1 METRT
6 TSNGTTY
13 QSVELPAATTAQS
26 KSIRFPRGGMNNG
39 YEVTNPSIGYYWS
52 ATIVSGNQGFD
63 FNSPEYGYWY
73 NVARLSSGSKSM
85 ISVRYVGGSNL
96 MNTGVYKY
104 LNTGCVKS
112 SSAVLDKN
120 RLTIHDKRNSKGPLY
135 IYIHTDKDE
144 YRKLEKKNVK
154 VETISVGNTN
164 LGGTKD
170 YVGTIEEKMGSTLS
184 FEIAGNITSI
194 RVEEG
199 DRVSKG
205 QLLATINPTTV
216 KEAHRATLTTLKQAQ
231 DAYRRFLPLH
241 QSGTISDMKW
251 VEIESKLEQ
260 AKAAESIARQQLSHS
275 TLTAPFAGVIAAKN
289 VDLGTYVL
297 PGQPVLKLANVAQVN
312 AKISVPETEISHLHV
327 GDKVKLTVAALSGA
341 IFRGTIS
348 EKGIDANPI
357 SHTYDV
363 KVGITNP
370 QGRLLPGMVC
380 NAQVQGSAATPSHI
394 TVPPQSI
401 ELDVDNSRFVWTVV
415 NGKAHQQPVT
425 TGDFEGDGIVILS
438 GLKAGD
444 QVIINGQQKVS
455 EGMNVDTAKSDNR

>member
-1 METRT
+1 MRFPSEIETM
-6 TSNGTTY
+6 N
-13 QSVELPAATTAQS
+13 SVEIVVVEEELFFLSFLILFFLCIQLKFIPLHYLFKKQQNVINMKQKDVITGWLVAFIISCMMLAGCTE
-26 KSIRFPRGGMNNG
+26 KS
-39 YEVTNPSIGYYWS
+39 
-52 ATIVSGNQGFD
+52 
-63 FNSPEYGYWY
+63 
-73 NVARLSSGSKSM
+73 
-85 ISVRYVGGSNL
+85 
-96 MNTGVYKY
+96 
-104 LNTGCVKS
+104 
-112 SSAVLDKN
+112 
-120 RLTIHDKRNSKGPLY
+120 
-135 IYIHTDKDE
+135 
-144 YRKLEKKNVK
+144 RKLEKKNVK
-154 VETISVGNTN
+154 VETIFVGNTN

-205 QLLATINPTTV
+205 QLLATINPITV

-231 DAYRRFLPLH
+231 DAYRRFQPLH

-312 AKISVPETEISHLHV
+312 AKVSVPEAEISHLHV

-455 EGMNVDTAKSDNR
+455 EGMNVDTAKSNNR

>member
-1 METRT
+1 MKKKD
-6 TSNGTTY
+6 GM
-13 QSVELPAATTAQS
+13 
-26 KSIRFPRGGMNNG
+26 RGWLMKCSSSCLIFMGCSLIFM
-39 YEVTNPSIGYYWS
+39 
-52 ATIVSGNQGFD
+52 GF
-63 FNSPEYGYWY
+63 S
-73 NVARLSSGSKSM
+73 L
-85 ISVRYVGGSNL
+85 L
-96 MNTGVYKY
+96 
-104 LNTGCVKS
+104 LTGCTEK
-112 SSAVLDKN
+112 A
-120 RLTIHDKRNSKGPLY
+120 
-135 IYIHTDKDE
+135 
-144 YRKLEKKNVK
+144 RKMEKKNIK

-194 RVEEG
+194 RVDEG

-216 KEAHRATLTTLKQAQ
+216 KEAHRATLTTLKQAK

-275 TLTAPFAGVIAAKN
+275 TLTAPFSGVIAAKN
-289 VDLGTYVL
+289 VDMGTYVL

-312 AKISVPETEISHLHV
+312 AKVSVPEAEISHLHV

-341 IFRGTIS
+341 VFYGTIS

-357 SHTYDV
+357 SHTYDI

-380 NAQVQGSAATPSHI
+380 NAQIQGSAAAPAHI
-394 TVPPQSI
+394 IVPPQSV
-401 ELDVDNSRFVWTVV
+401 ELDVDNSRFVWIVV

-425 TGDFEGDGIVILS
+425 IGDFEGDGIIILS
-438 GLKAGD
+438 GLHTGD

-455 EGMNVDTAKSDNR
+455 EGMKVDTGKSNNR

>member
-1 METRT
+1 ME
-6 TSNGTTY
+6 
-13 QSVELPAATTAQS
+13 Q
-26 KSIRFPRGGMNNG
+26 
-39 YEVTNPSIGYYWS
+39 
-52 ATIVSGNQGFD
+52 FD
-63 FNSPEYGYWY
+63 ST
-73 NVARLSSGSKSM
+73 LSSVIDSTLGLRCRLFGCFFIFLILFFLCIQLKFIPLHYLFKKQQNVINM
-85 ISVRYVGGSNL
+85 KQKDVITGWLVAFIISCMML
-96 MNTGVYKY
+96 
-104 LNTGCVKS
+104 TGCTE
-112 SSAVLDKN
+112 KN
-120 RLTIHDKRNSKGPLY
+120 
-135 IYIHTDKDE
+135 
-144 YRKLEKKNVK
+144 RKLEKKNVK

-312 AKISVPETEISHLHV
+312 AKVSVPEAEISHLHV

>member
-1 METRT
+1 MAKIQIKSEKLTPFRGFFRVME
-6 TSNGTTY
+6 
-13 QSVELPAATTAQS
+13 Q
-26 KSIRFPRGGMNNG
+26 
-39 YEVTNPSIGYYWS
+39 
-52 ATIVSGNQGFD
+52 FD
-63 FNSPEYGYWY
+63 ST
-73 NVARLSSGSKSM
+73 LSSVIDSTLGLRCRLFGCFFIFLILFFLCIQLKFIPLHYLFKKQQNVINMKQKDVITGWLVAFIISCMMLAGCTEKS
-85 ISVRYVGGSNL
+85 
-96 MNTGVYKY
+96 
-104 LNTGCVKS
+104 
-112 SSAVLDKN
+112 
-120 RLTIHDKRNSKGPLY
+120 
-135 IYIHTDKDE
+135 
-144 YRKLEKKNVK
+144 RKLEKKNVK

-251 VEIESKLEQ
+251 VEIGSKLEQ

-312 AKISVPETEISHLHV
+312 AKISVPEAEISHLHV

>member
-1 METRT
+1 ME
-6 TSNGTTY
+6 
-13 QSVELPAATTAQS
+13 Q
-26 KSIRFPRGGMNNG
+26 
-39 YEVTNPSIGYYWS
+39 
-52 ATIVSGNQGFD
+52 FD
-63 FNSPEYGYWY
+63 ST
-73 NVARLSSGSKSM
+73 LSSVIDSTLGLRCRLFGCFFIFLILFFLCIQLKFIPLHYLFKKQQNVINMKQKDVITGWLVAFIISCMMLAGCTEKS
-85 ISVRYVGGSNL
+85 
-96 MNTGVYKY
+96 
-104 LNTGCVKS
+104 
-112 SSAVLDKN
+112 
-120 RLTIHDKRNSKGPLY
+120 
-135 IYIHTDKDE
+135 
-144 YRKLEKKNVK
+144 RKLEKKNVK

-251 VEIESKLEQ
+251 VEIGSKLEQ

-312 AKISVPETEISHLHV
+312 AKISVPEAEISHLHV

-394 TVPPQSI
+394 TVPPQSN

>member
-1 METRT
+1 ME
-6 TSNGTTY
+6 
-13 QSVELPAATTAQS
+13 Q
-26 KSIRFPRGGMNNG
+26 
-39 YEVTNPSIGYYWS
+39 
-52 ATIVSGNQGFD
+52 FD
-63 FNSPEYGYWY
+63 ST
-73 NVARLSSGSKSM
+73 LSSVIDSTLGLRCRLFGCFFIFLILFFLCIQLKFIPLHYLFKKQQNVINM
-85 ISVRYVGGSNL
+85 KQKDVITGWLVAFIISCMML
-96 MNTGVYKY
+96 
-104 LNTGCVKS
+104 TGCTE
-112 SSAVLDKN
+112 KN
-120 RLTIHDKRNSKGPLY
+120 
-135 IYIHTDKDE
+135 
-144 YRKLEKKNVK
+144 RKLEKKNVK

-205 QLLATINPTTV
+205 QLLATINPTTM

-312 AKISVPETEISHLHV
+312 AKISVPEAEISHLHV

-455 EGMNVDTAKSDNR
+455 EGMKVDTTKRDNR

>member
-1 METRT
+1 MKKDM
-6 TSNGTTY
+6 
-13 QSVELPAATTAQS
+13 V
-26 KSIRFPRGGMNNG
+26 KMNIDKDG
-39 YEVTNPSIGYYWS
+39 
-52 ATIVSGNQGFD
+52 
-63 FNSPEYGYWY
+63 
-73 NVARLSSGSKSM
+73 
-85 ISVRYVGGSNL
+85 
-96 MNTGVYKY
+96 Y
-104 LNTGCVKS
+104 LNVSIFLIFFNPIFPMHSAKIHTFALSLQKAINMKQKDVITGWLFAFIISCMMLTGCTEK
-112 SSAVLDKN
+112 AK
-120 RLTIHDKRNSKGPLY
+120 KP
-135 IYIHTDKDE
+135 
-144 YRKLEKKNVK
+144 EKKIMK

-199 DRVSKG
+199 DRVNKG

-275 TLTAPFAGVIAAKN
+275 TLTAPFTGVIAAKN

-312 AKISVPETEISHLHV
+312 AKVSVPEAEISHLHV

-341 IFRGTIS
+341 IFWGTIS

-380 NAQVQGSAATPSHI
+380 NAQVQGSATTPFYLI
-394 TVPPQSI
+394 VPPQSV

-455 EGMNVDTAKSDNR
+455 EGMKVDTTKRDNR

>member
-1 METRT
+1 ME
-6 TSNGTTY
+6 
-13 QSVELPAATTAQS
+13 Q
-26 KSIRFPRGGMNNG
+26 
-39 YEVTNPSIGYYWS
+39 
-52 ATIVSGNQGFD
+52 FD
-63 FNSPEYGYWY
+63 ST
-73 NVARLSSGSKSM
+73 LSSVIDSTLGLRCRLFGCFFIFLILFFLCIQLKFIPLHYLFKKQQNVINMKLKDVITGWFVAFIISCMMLAGCTEKS
-85 ISVRYVGGSNL
+85 
-96 MNTGVYKY
+96 
-104 LNTGCVKS
+104 
-112 SSAVLDKN
+112 
-120 RLTIHDKRNSKGPLY
+120 
-135 IYIHTDKDE
+135 
-144 YRKLEKKNVK
+144 RKLEKKNVK

-312 AKISVPETEISHLHV
+312 AKVSVPEAEISHLHV

-380 NAQVQGSAATPSHI
+380 NAQVQGSAATPFHI
-394 TVPPQSI
+394 TVPSQSI

>member
-1 METRT
+1 M
-6 TSNGTTY
+6 
-13 QSVELPAATTAQS
+13 
-26 KSIRFPRGGMNNG
+26 KKKDGMTG
-39 YEVTNPSIGYYWS
+39 WLMKCSSSCLTFMRCSLMIM
-52 ATIVSGNQGFD
+52 GF
-63 FNSPEYGYWY
+63 S
-73 NVARLSSGSKSM
+73 L
-85 ISVRYVGGSNL
+85 L
-96 MNTGVYKY
+96 
-104 LNTGCVKS
+104 LTGCTEK
-112 SSAVLDKN
+112 A
-120 RLTIHDKRNSKGPLY
+120 
-135 IYIHTDKDE
+135 
-144 YRKLEKKNVK
+144 RKMEKKNIK

-194 RVEEG
+194 RVDEG

-216 KEAHRATLTTLKQAQ
+216 KEAHRATLTTLKQAE

-241 QSGTISDMKW
+241 KSGTISDMKW

-312 AKISVPETEISHLHV
+312 AKVSVPEAEISHLHV

>member
-1 METRT
+1 ME
-6 TSNGTTY
+6 
-13 QSVELPAATTAQS
+13 Q
-26 KSIRFPRGGMNNG
+26 
-39 YEVTNPSIGYYWS
+39 
-52 ATIVSGNQGFD
+52 FD
-63 FNSPEYGYWY
+63 ST
-73 NVARLSSGSKSM
+73 LSSVIDSILGLRCRLFGCFFIFLILFFLCIQLKFIPLHYLFKKQQNVINMKQKDVITGWLVAFIISSM
-85 ISVRYVGGSNL
+85 ML
-96 MNTGVYKY
+96 A
-104 LNTGCVKS
+104 GCTE
-112 SSAVLDKN
+112 KN
-120 RLTIHDKRNSKGPLY
+120 
-135 IYIHTDKDE
+135 
-144 YRKLEKKNVK
+144 RKLEKKNVK
-154 VETISVGNTN
+154 VETISVGNTY

-312 AKISVPETEISHLHV
+312 AKVSVPEAEISHLHV

-455 EGMNVDTAKSDNR
+455 EGMKVDTTKRDNR

>member
-1 METRT
+1 MNTMIITDTITTTIMMRFPSEIETM
-6 TSNGTTY
+6 N
-13 QSVELPAATTAQS
+13 SVEIVVVEEELFFLSFLILFFLCIQLKFIPLHYLFKKQQNVINMKQKDVITGWLVAFIISCMMLAGCTE
-26 KSIRFPRGGMNNG
+26 KS
-39 YEVTNPSIGYYWS
+39 
-52 ATIVSGNQGFD
+52 
-63 FNSPEYGYWY
+63 
-73 NVARLSSGSKSM
+73 
-85 ISVRYVGGSNL
+85 
-96 MNTGVYKY
+96 
-104 LNTGCVKS
+104 
-112 SSAVLDKN
+112 
-120 RLTIHDKRNSKGPLY
+120 
-135 IYIHTDKDE
+135 
-144 YRKLEKKNVK
+144 RKLEKKNVK

-312 AKISVPETEISHLHV
+312 AKVSVPEAEISHLHV

>member
-1 METRT
+1 ME
-6 TSNGTTY
+6 
-13 QSVELPAATTAQS
+13 Q
-26 KSIRFPRGGMNNG
+26 
-39 YEVTNPSIGYYWS
+39 
-52 ATIVSGNQGFD
+52 FD
-63 FNSPEYGYWY
+63 ST
-73 NVARLSSGSKSM
+73 LSSVIDSTLGLRCRLFGCFFIFLILFFLCIQLKFIPLHYLFKKQQNVINMKQKDVITGWLVAFIISCMMLAGCTEKS
-85 ISVRYVGGSNL
+85 
-96 MNTGVYKY
+96 
-104 LNTGCVKS
+104 
-112 SSAVLDKN
+112 
-120 RLTIHDKRNSKGPLY
+120 
-135 IYIHTDKDE
+135 
-144 YRKLEKKNVK
+144 RKLEKKNVK

-251 VEIESKLEQ
+251 VEIGSKLEQ

>member
-1 METRT
+1 MAKVQIKSEKLTPFGGIFSIME
-6 TSNGTTY
+6 
-13 QSVELPAATTAQS
+13 Q
-26 KSIRFPRGGMNNG
+26 
-39 YEVTNPSIGYYWS
+39 
-52 ATIVSGNQGFD
+52 FD
-63 FNSPEYGYWY
+63 ST
-73 NVARLSSGSKSM
+73 LSSVIDSTLGLRCRLFGCFFIFLILFFLCIQLKFIPLHYLFKKQQNVINMKQKDVITGWLVAFIISCMMLAGCTEKS
-85 ISVRYVGGSNL
+85 
-96 MNTGVYKY
+96 
-104 LNTGCVKS
+104 
-112 SSAVLDKN
+112 
-120 RLTIHDKRNSKGPLY
+120 
-135 IYIHTDKDE
+135 
-144 YRKLEKKNVK
+144 RKLEKKNVK

-312 AKISVPETEISHLHV
+312 AKISVPEAEISHLHV

-341 IFRGTIS
+341 IFQGTIS

-363 KVGITNP
+363 KVAITNP

-415 NGKAHQQPVT
+415 NG
-425 TGDFEGDGIVILS
+425 
-438 GLKAGD
+438 
-444 QVIINGQQKVS
+444 
-455 EGMNVDTAKSDNR
+455 

>member
-1 METRT
+1 ME
-6 TSNGTTY
+6 
-13 QSVELPAATTAQS
+13 Q
-26 KSIRFPRGGMNNG
+26 
-39 YEVTNPSIGYYWS
+39 
-52 ATIVSGNQGFD
+52 FD
-63 FNSPEYGYWY
+63 ST
-73 NVARLSSGSKSM
+73 LSSVIDSTLGLRCRLFGCFFIFLILFFLCIQLKFIPLHYLFKKQQNVINMKQKDVITGWLVAFIISCMMLAGCTEKSK
-85 ISVRYVGGSNL
+85 
-96 MNTGVYKY
+96 
-104 LNTGCVKS
+104 
-112 SSAVLDKN
+112 
-120 RLTIHDKRNSKGPLY
+120 
-135 IYIHTDKDE
+135 
-144 YRKLEKKNVK
+144 KLEKKNVK

-251 VEIESKLEQ
+251 VEIGSKLEQ

-312 AKISVPETEISHLHV
+312 AKISVPEAEISHLHV

>member
-1 METRT
+1 M
-6 TSNGTTY
+6 
-13 QSVELPAATTAQS
+13 
-26 KSIRFPRGGMNNG
+26 KKKDGMTG
-39 YEVTNPSIGYYWS
+39 WLMKCSSSCLIFMGCCLMIT
-52 ATIVSGNQGFD
+52 GFC
-63 FNSPEYGYWY
+63 
-73 NVARLSSGSKSM
+73 L
-85 ISVRYVGGSNL
+85 L
-96 MNTGVYKY
+96 
-104 LNTGCVKS
+104 LTGCTEK
-112 SSAVLDKN
+112 A
-120 RLTIHDKRNSKGPLY
+120 
-135 IYIHTDKDE
+135 
-144 YRKLEKKNVK
+144 RKMEKKNIK

-194 RVEEG
+194 RVDEG

-216 KEAHRATLTTLKQAQ
+216 KEAHRATLTTLKQAE

-275 TLTAPFAGVIAAKN
+275 TLTAPFSGIIAAKN
-289 VDLGTYVL
+289 VDMGTYVL

-312 AKISVPETEISHLHV
+312 AKVSVPEAEISLLHV
-327 GDKVKLTVAALSGA
+327 GDKVKLTVTALSGA
-341 IFRGTIS
+341 VFYGTIS

-357 SHTYDV
+357 SHTYDI

-380 NAQVQGSAATPSHI
+380 NAQIQGSAAAPAHI
-394 TVPPQSI
+394 IVPPQSV

-425 TGDFEGDGIVILS
+425 IGDFEGDGIIILS
-438 GLKAGD
+438 GLHTGD

-455 EGMNVDTAKSDNR
+455 EGMKVDTGKSNNR

>member
-1 METRT
+1 
-6 TSNGTTY
+6 
-13 QSVELPAATTAQS
+13 
-26 KSIRFPRGGMNNG
+26 
-39 YEVTNPSIGYYWS
+39 
-52 ATIVSGNQGFD
+52 
-63 FNSPEYGYWY
+63 
-73 NVARLSSGSKSM
+73 
-85 ISVRYVGGSNL
+85 
-96 MNTGVYKY
+96 MNTAYTIEVAAPGLKKDMVKMNIDKDGY
-104 LNTGCVKS
+104 LNVSIFLIFFNPIFPMHSAKIHTFALSLQKATKVINMKQKDVITGWLVAFIISCMMLTGCTEK
-112 SSAVLDKN
+112 AK
-120 RLTIHDKRNSKGPLY
+120 KP
-135 IYIHTDKDE
+135 
-144 YRKLEKKNVK
+144 EKKIMK

-199 DRVSKG
+199 DRVNKG

-275 TLTAPFAGVIAAKN
+275 TLTAPFTGVIAAKN

-312 AKISVPETEISHLHV
+312 AKVSVPEAEISHLHV

-341 IFRGTIS
+341 IFWGTIS

-380 NAQVQGSAATPSHI
+380 NAQVQGSATTPFYLI
-394 TVPPQSI
+394 VPPQSV

-455 EGMNVDTAKSDNR
+455 EGMKVDTTKRDNR

>member
-1 METRT
+1 MEDVIETM
-6 TSNGTTY
+6 N
-13 QSVELPAATTAQS
+13 SVE
-26 KSIRFPRGGMNNG
+26 
-39 YEVTNPSIGYYWS
+39 
-52 ATIVSGNQGFD
+52 IVVKEEGELF
-63 FNSPEYGYWY
+63 FIFLILFSPCFQLKFIPLHYLFKKQQ
-73 NVARLSSGSKSM
+73 NVINMKQKDVITGWLVAFI
-85 ISVRYVGGSNL
+85 ISCMML
-96 MNTGVYKY
+96 
-104 LNTGCVKS
+104 TGCTE
-112 SSAVLDKN
+112 KN
-120 RLTIHDKRNSKGPLY
+120 
-135 IYIHTDKDE
+135 
-144 YRKLEKKNVK
+144 RKLEKKNVK

-170 YVGTIEEKMGSTLS
+170 YVGAIEEKMGSTLS

-312 AKISVPETEISHLHV
+312 AKVSVPEAEISHLHV

-394 TVPPQSI
+394 TVPPQSV